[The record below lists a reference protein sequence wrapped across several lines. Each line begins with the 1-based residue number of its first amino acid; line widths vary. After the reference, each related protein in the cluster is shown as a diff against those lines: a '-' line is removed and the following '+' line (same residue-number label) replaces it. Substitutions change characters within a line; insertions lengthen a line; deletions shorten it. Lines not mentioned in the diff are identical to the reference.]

1 MSSKGKTQAGSLD
14 KIRKKR
20 RIVLFC
26 GSVLLLSLLLY
37 SVLRPNPEEVKFNQ
51 LKDDLLRI
59 VEKKDAGKDI
69 KQISGRLAGNLE
81 RGDRSSDFSKLQESM
96 SSLSPESRKR
106 LTNEIMRERLNNIRK
121 KMEGL
126 NDEEQDKLI
135 DDMTRDLK
143 DNFEKMNRKKK
154 DKIKDDLNSKEGK
167 DKMKDALDFYYK
179 NFKAKEREKLDPLV
193 HETMKQINSL

>member
-1 MSSKGKTQAGSLD
+1 MSRKGKTQAGSLD

-51 LKDDLLRI
+51 LKGDLLRI

-81 RGDRSSDFSKLQESM
+81 RGDRSSEFSKLQESM
-96 SSLSPESRKR
+96 SSLSPEARKR
-106 LTNEIMRERLNNIRK
+106 LTNEIMRERLNSIRK

-135 DDMTRDLK
+135 DDMTKDLK
-143 DNFEKMNRKKK
+143 DNFEKMNKKKK

>member
-1 MSSKGKTQAGSLD
+1 MSRNNKPETSSLD
-14 KIRKKR
+14 KIRRKR
-20 RIVLFC
+20 RIILAC

-37 SVLRPNPEEVKFNQ
+37 SVLRPNPEKVKFNQ
-51 LKDDLLRI
+51 LKNDLLRM

-81 RGDRSSDFSKLQESM
+81 RGEKSSDFSKLQESM
-96 SSLSPESRKR
+96 SSLSPEARKR
-106 LTNEIMRERLNNIRK
+106 LTNEIMCERLNSIRK

-126 NDEEQDKLI
+126 NEQEQDKLV
-135 DDMTRDLK
+135 DDMTKDLQ
-143 DNFEKMNRKKK
+143 DNFEKMNKKKK
-154 DKIKDDLNSKEGK
+154 DKLKDDLNSKEGK
-167 DKMKDALDFYYK
+167 DKMKDAMDFYYK